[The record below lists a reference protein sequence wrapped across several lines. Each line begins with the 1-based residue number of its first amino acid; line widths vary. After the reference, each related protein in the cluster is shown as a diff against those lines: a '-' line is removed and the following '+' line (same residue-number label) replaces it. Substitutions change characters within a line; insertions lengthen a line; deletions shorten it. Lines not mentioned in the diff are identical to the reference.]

1 MTSTTQINLE
11 PIAQFCNELWHA
23 ISRPAVCIQIV
34 IVISCLVISWILA
47 SKIKSNIKPLKRPVR
62 RKVVTTVLTLALLP
76 VAFAVMEVLKKP
88 NGLIQQAWSLLLV
101 YTALSVSFEILIQS
115 IDKSKAAYVKRYKN
129 RLFMPALI
137 GYFLFEVIQT
147 FGDPKSLLGT
157 AIIQLFGT
165 PFNLGDA
172 LLVTA
177 GLYLWI
183 NLSSL
188 ITQILEWSFG
198 ANQLQNSEI
207 SKAVFTLIR
216 YGLIGFGILI
226 IIGTIGINPTVFGLI
241 TGGLSVGIGLG
252 LKEIISN
259 FVSGIW
265 LLMEGSTKPG
275 DVINLNLLDSTGE
288 TFQLATI
295 TDCGLR
301 AVTVTNVNDHSE
313 RIIPNNLFFT
323 NQITTYT
330 KNHNIIARK
339 SYIGVS
345 YGSDPNE
352 VIKLITNVVMSH
364 PEVLSNPGPSTV
376 FVAYGDSSLD
386 FYVKFFIKDVMGGIR
401 VTSEVNLMIWQ
412 TLKDHSIEIPFPQ
425 RTLHIQD
432 SIDITHK
439 DTMEDESPSNL

>member
-11 PIAQFCNELWHA
+11 PITQFVNELWHA
-23 ISRPAVCIQIV
+23 ISRPSVCIQIF
-34 IVISCLVISWILA
+34 IVIIFLVTSWMLA
-47 SKIKSNIKPLKRPVR
+47 SKIRTNSQPLKIRFKR
-62 RKVVTTVLTLALLP
+62 RVLTTALTLIFLP
-76 VAFAVMEVLKKP
+76 VAFAVMESLQRP

-101 YTALSVSFEILIQS
+101 YTVLSLSLELLINS
-115 IDKSKAAYVKRYKN
+115 LNTNKAASIKRYKN
-129 RLFMPALI
+129 SLFIPAFV

-147 FGDPKSLLGT
+147 FGDPKSLLEPS
-157 AIIQLFGT
+157 IIKLFGT

-172 LLVTA
+172 LLVTI
-177 GLYLWI
+177 GIYLWV

-188 ITQILEWSFG
+188 ITQILAWTFG
-198 ANQLQNSEI
+198 ADPLQNHET

-216 YGLIGFGILI
+216 YGLIGLGMFI

-339 SYIGVS
+339 SYFGVS

-352 VIKLITNVVMSH
+352 VIKLITNVVTSH
-364 PEVLSNPGPSTV
+364 PEVLSNPSPSTV

-401 VTSEVNLMIWQ
+401 VTSEVNLMIWR

-439 DTMEDESPSNL
+439 DTMEN

>member
-1 MTSTTQINLE
+1 MTSTTQINLQ
-11 PIAQFCNELWHA
+11 PITQFFNELWHA
-23 ISRPAVCIQIV
+23 ISRPSVCIQIF
-34 IVISCLVISWILA
+34 IVIIFLVMSWMLA
-47 SKIKSNIKPLKRPVR
+47 SKIRTNIQPLKKRFKR
-62 RKVVTTVLTLALLP
+62 RVLTTALTLILLP
-76 VAFAVMEVLKKP
+76 VAFAVMEILQQP

-101 YTALSVSFEILIQS
+101 YTVLSLSLELLINS
-115 IDKSKAAYVKRYKN
+115 LNTNKAASIKRYKN
-129 RLFMPALI
+129 SLFIPAFV

-147 FGDPKSLLGT
+147 FGDPQSLLGPS
-157 AIIQLFGT
+157 IIKLFGT

-172 LLVTA
+172 LLVTI
-177 GLYLWI
+177 GIYLWV

-188 ITQILEWSFG
+188 ITQILAWTLG
-198 ANQLQNSEI
+198 ADPLQNRET

-216 YGLIGFGILI
+216 YGLIGLGMFI

-339 SYIGVS
+339 SYFGVS

-352 VIKLITNVVMSH
+352 VIKLITNVVRSH

-401 VTSEVNLMIWQ
+401 VTSEVNLLIWQ

-439 DTMEDESPSNL
+439 DTMKD